1 MINHQKAFSCAVI
14 LGFLGCFSATQGV
27 FGVSKDPLHTMH
39 QNDKD
44 IIAISASYADNTI
57 SQQLFNRYSGQVPYE
72 KRRAVDKDVAAFYQG
87 RQFVPVWFDG
97 QGVNASISDV
107 IAVLKAANLEGVE
120 PTVYQPLI
128 DVVLNAQNA
137 TNPEELVR
145 AEVALTRAVL
155 QYIDD
160 VGGERI
166 SPKNVNKKLFINPDP
181 TDAVG
186 ILLKG
191 IETDPSFAWLS
202 AYTIERPE
210 YQKLKALLAD
220 LRRQRD
226 KEGWAILSKGPA
238 LKVGMSSARVA
249 ELRHCLVRLG
259 YKSAESAGATTL
271 FDSDLEN
278 VVKSYQKHHGMEPD
292 GVVGTTTVDMIN
304 TPIDLRIKQ
313 VETTM
318 ERWRWFPKSMNGRY
332 VVVNIAGYEL
342 RAYEDMNSV
351 LYMPVI
357 VGQKM
362 RQTPVFSSVIYSI
375 RFNPSWGVPHMIAVQ
390 DKLKVIQKDPS
401 YLSRK
406 GFVVY
411 DSNNDRVDPG
421 SVDWDSLSKSNFP
434 YRLRQMPGSQ
444 NALGKIRFSITSPF
458 DVYLH
463 DTAEPKLFEKAVRN
477 FSSGCIRVAK
487 PLDLGVFVFNDSA
500 EWPRDKISQNMQGS
514 QTRNI
519 DLKHPVPVHI
529 SYFTAWID
537 EEGET
542 HYVLDVYGQDKVIEA
557 ALEAQKIT
565 RTKMNTELA

>member
-1 MINHQKAFSCAVI
+1 MINHKKALGCGVVF
-14 LGFLGCFSATQGV
+14 GFLWCFSAAQGA
-27 FGVSKDPLHTMH
+27 FGITRDPSNTLST
-39 QNDKD
+39 NDKD
-44 IIAISASYADNTI
+44 APQISASYASNPI
-57 SQQLFNRYSGQVPYE
+57 SQQLFNRYSGEVPYE
-72 KRRAVDKDVAAFYQG
+72 KRRAVDKDIAAFYQG
-87 RQFVPVWFDG
+87 RQFAPVWFDG
-97 QGVNASISDV
+97 QGVNPSVSTV
-107 IAVLKAANLEGVE
+107 IEVLKVADLEGLEV
-120 PTVYQPLI
+120 TVYQPLI
-128 DVVLNAQNA
+128 DEVLKAQNS
-137 TNPEELVR
+137 TNPQELVR

-160 VGGERI
+160 VGGERV
-166 SPKNVNKKLFINPDP
+166 SPKNINKKLFINPDP

-186 ILLKG
+186 ILLNG
-191 IETDPSFAWLS
+191 IETDPSFAWFS

-210 YQKLKALLAD
+210 YQKLKALLAE
-220 LRRQRD
+220 LRAL
-226 KEGWAILSKGPA
+226 KENGGWTILSKGPA
-238 LKVGMSSARVA
+238 LKVGMASERVA
-249 ELRHCLVRLG
+249 ELRHCLAQQG
-259 YKSAESAGATTL
+259 YKISGPAGTLTL
-271 FDSDLEN
+271 FDADLEN
-278 VVKSYQKHHGMEPD
+278 AVKSYQKQHAMEPD
-292 GVVGTTTVDMIN
+292 GVVGSTTVDIIN
-304 TPIDLRIKQ
+304 TPIDHRIKQ

-318 ERWRWFPKSMNGRY
+318 ERWRWFPKSMSGRY
-332 VVVNIAGYEL
+332 VIVNIAGYEL
-342 RAYEDMNSV
+342 RAYEGMEPA

-390 DKLKVIQKDPS
+390 DKLKVIQNDPS

-421 SVDWDSLSKSNFP
+421 AVDWSSLSKGNFP
-434 YRLRQMPGSQ
+434 YRLRQMPGAQ

-487 PLDLGVFVFNDSA
+487 PLDLGVFVFNESA
-500 EWPRDKISQNMQGS
+500 EWPRDKIAQNMQGS

-529 SYFTAWID
+529 AYFTAWID
-537 EEGET
+537 EQGDN
-542 HYVLDVYGQDKVIEA
+542 HFVMDVYGQDKVIEA
-557 ALEAQKIT
+557 ALEAQKIA
-565 RTKMNTELA
+565 RTKMNAELA

>member
-1 MINHQKAFSCAVI
+1 MINHQKALKCAAVF
-14 LGFLGCFSATQGV
+14 GFLWCFGAAQGA
-27 FGVSKDPLHTMH
+27 FGIAEELSHTG
-39 QNDKD
+39 QKNDRGS
-44 IIAISASYADNTI
+44 IAISASYADNPI
-57 SQQLFNRYSGQVPYE
+57 SQQLFNRYSGEVPYE
-72 KRRAVDKDVAAFYQG
+72 KRRAVDKDMAAFYQG

-97 QGVNASISDV
+97 KGVNPSVPNV
-107 IAVLKAANLEGVE
+107 IDVLKAANLEGLE

-128 DVVLNAQNA
+128 DEVLKVQNS

-145 AEVALTRAVL
+145 AEMALTRAVL

-166 SPKNVNKKLFINPDP
+166 SPKNINKKLFINPDP

-191 IETDPSFAWLS
+191 IETDPSFAWFS
-202 AYTIERPE
+202 AYTIDRPE
-210 YQKLKALLAD
+210 YQKLKALLAE
-220 LRRQRD
+220 LRTQRD
-226 KEGWAILSKGPA
+226 NGGWTALSKGPA
-238 LKVGMSSARVA
+238 LKIGVSSPRVA
-249 ELRHCLVRLG
+249 ELRHCLAQQG
-259 YKSAESAGATTL
+259 YKTDGSTSNLTV
-271 FDSDLEN
+271 FDADLEH
-278 VVKSYQKHHGMEPD
+278 VVKSFQTHHAMEPD
-292 GVVGTTTVDMIN
+292 GVVGATTVDMIN
-304 TPIDLRIKQ
+304 TPLDHRIKQ

-318 ERWRWFPKSMNGRY
+318 ERWRWFPKSMHGRY

-342 RAYEDMNSV
+342 RAYEDRDPV

-390 DKLKVIQKDPS
+390 DKLKVIQNDPS

-411 DSNNDRVDPG
+411 DSNNERVDPG
-421 SVDWDSLSKSNFP
+421 SVDWSSLSKSYFP
-434 YRLRQMPGSQ
+434 YRLRQMPGTQ

-500 EWPRDKISQNMQGS
+500 EWPRDKISQNMQGN

-529 SYFTAWID
+529 AYFTAWID
-537 EEGET
+537 EQGDP
-542 HYVLDVYGQDKVIEA
+542 HFVLDAYGQDKVIEA
-557 ALEAQKIT
+557 ALDAQKIM
-565 RTKMNTELA
+565 RTKMNTEIA